1 MGLIDKIV
9 GFYEDI
15 RELNSSNIQDFRGK
29 MKSWLKM
36 GMLAGRIFYIK
47 DMWARDVAAL
57 TFASFMALI
66 PFMAMMF
73 VIARGFGYTAMLESW
88 LSTTFEAQPVVAQT
102 IVNFVHNYI
111 ENTQSNYIIGTGI
124 VMFLYTIISLMQ
136 KIELTFD
143 DIWHTGERSWKQIV
157 TEYPTILFGLGMMI
171 LFASFFNVWTVN
183 VIDDV
188 DRIADM
194 GETIPAFI
202 LHVAAFVPMFLFFV
216 FCYCVI
222 PNTYIRFRSTL
233 VPSLLAGISMTALQY
248 GYIYL
253 QVFLSSYNVIYGS
266 LAAIPLFL
274 LWLQISWAIVVFG
287 ALLCYTNQNLHH
299 YDLDLKYDHVKLEQR
314 IKVCAVVMHQVCHR
328 FNDGE
333 QAYTPK
339 DIHDV
344 TKIPQQIINHAVKE
358 LLQAKLLVEIR
369 IEKKGSFEESIIL
382 HPIEK
387 IDHLTYGVMIDRL
400 FTYGADVVGLAE
412 QNPDG
417 EKWKDIDV
425 LNAEFV
431 EKGKNINFV

>member
-1 MGLIDKIV
+1 
-9 GFYEDI
+9 
-15 RELNSSNIQDFRGK
+15 
-29 MKSWLKM
+29 
-36 GMLAGRIFYIK
+36 
-47 DMWARDVAAL
+47 
-57 TFASFMALI
+57 
-66 PFMAMMF
+66 
-73 VIARGFGYTAMLESW
+73 
-88 LSTTFEAQPVVAQT
+88 
-102 IVNFVHNYI
+102 
-111 ENTQSNYIIGTGI
+111 
-124 VMFLYTIISLMQ
+124 
-136 KIELTFD
+136 
-143 DIWHTGERSWKQIV
+143 
-157 TEYPTILFGLGMMI
+157 
-171 LFASFFNVWTVN
+171 
-183 VIDDV
+183 
-188 DRIADM
+188 
-194 GETIPAFI
+194 
-202 LHVAAFVPMFLFFV
+202 
-216 FCYCVI
+216 
-222 PNTYIRFRSTL
+222 
-233 VPSLLAGISMTALQY
+233 MTALQY

-369 IEKKGSFEESIIL
+369 GEKKGSFEESIIL

-387 IDHLTYGVMIDRL
+387 IDHLTYGAMIERL
-400 FTYGADVVGLAE
+400 FTYGSDVVGLAE
-412 QNPDG
+412 QNPDW

-425 LNAEFV
+425 LNAELV
-431 EKGKNINFV
+431 EKGKSINFV